1 MLTKHYAHAL
11 TSYVCLGYESFMPPF
26 SLRAADQAAT
36 MRPRPLTP
44 ASTLSDLSVL
54 AV

>member
-1 MLTKHYAHAL
+1 MRWHRYLQKKKAA
-11 TSYVCLGYESFMPPF
+11 
-26 SLRAADQAAT
+26 RAAFFFGRRQGQAAT
-36 MRPRPLTP
+36 MRPRPAAP